1 MSGQVLNHLSEQASA
16 RAAETVQRR
25 VLSWFGRRRPPV
37 RETAQPLSAIQLT
50 DVRTVA
56 VVAARRLHVPE
67 EQAQIM
73 ADAIVA
79 EPATMTQPPAGSSD
93 PGDSTQG
100 AGQ

>member
-1 MSGQVLNHLSEQASA
+1 M
-16 RAAETVQRR
+16 
-25 VLSWFGRRRPPV
+25 
-37 RETAQPLSAIQLT
+37 T

-56 VVAARRLHVPE
+56 VEAARRLHVPE

-79 EPATMTQPPAGSSD
+79 EPATMTQPPADSSD

>member
-1 MSGQVLNHLSEQASA
+1 M
-16 RAAETVQRR
+16 
-25 VLSWFGRRRPPV
+25 
-37 RETAQPLSAIQLT
+37 T